1 MTTNTDVTP
10 VAPSADE
17 SSHVTNSGPGVAGK
31 PLATLAG
38 RECMYGL
45 AAIAAA
51 LLLIFS

>member
-1 MTTNTDVTP
+1 MTTITDVTP
-10 VAPSADE
+10 VAPTSDDALRE
-17 SSHVTNSGPGVAGK
+17 TNAGAAGK
-31 PLATLAG
+31 PLAALAG

>member
-1 MTTNTDVTP
+1 MTTKTDITT
-10 VAPSADE
+10 VAASADV
-17 SSHVTNSGPGVAGK
+17 SSPVTNSGPGVAGK
-31 PLATLAG
+31 SLATLAG